1 MSGTIDSLAS
11 IDLDEV
17 ARCTC
22 VLPGGDFAIGCDSG
36 ALHVFGCDGVVIE
49 STDLGSRV
57 VGLAGLGDLVVGATN
72 TGGVSAF
79 HSEPRWSYPL
89 ESGCETMTTSAAHVV
104 VADGSGYLTV
114 LATDGSET
122 AKLHVGH
129 PTGLASA
136 QDGTCAI
143 ALEDGRLLVLGPKLE
158 VLQDSPAAEDDVETI
173 SCMTFRSDGI
183 LVVARNSLGMTVDE
197 RPENRLECW
206 HSERGLVNISELP
219 ARATTLL
226 ATDSGVVVGCFDGSL
241 LSLDIDERQEQLIAE
256 LDYQISGVCAWGDD
270 LLVASW
276 FDVFRITKGG
286 EVIWQF
292 EHIGVVEHILDLGER
307 VAVLGDDRKGG
318 APAPMIILD
327 PDMPPRH
334 DDFLTTEEPT
344 ESSSDEFSGSLSE
357 EEEQMAD
364 ERPALPDQARDI
376 LDTLEEAME
385 IKVDEQAV
393 EADLLDDL
401 SASARAI
408 NLPPVADAGD
418 DRTVDVD
425 EEGKATV
432 LLDGGRSYDPDGTI
446 EGWAWEDGKGVVI
459 GDTPQIRVRIT
470 SGVHVFHLTVT
481 DDRGASTKSTITVQ
495 AR

>member
-11 IDLDEV
+11 SDLDEV
-17 ARCTC
+17 ARCAC
-22 VLPGGDFAIGCDSG
+22 VLHDSDFAIGCDSG

-89 ESGCETMTTSAAHVV
+89 ESGCAAMAPSAAHVV

-114 LATDGSET
+114 LATDGSEA

-241 LSLDIDERQEQLIAE
+241 LNLDIGEQQEQLIAE
-256 LDYQISGVCAWGDD
+256 LDYQISDVCAWGDD

-318 APAPMIILD
+318 APAPLIILD

-334 DDFLTTEEPT
+334 DDFLTTEEL
-344 ESSSDEFSGSLSE
+344 SL
-357 EEEQMAD
+357 
-364 ERPALPDQARDI
+364 I
-376 LDTLEEAME
+376 H
-385 IKVDEQAV
+385 I
-393 EADLLDDL
+393 
-401 SASARAI
+401 
-408 NLPPVADAGD
+408 
-418 DRTVDVD
+418 
-425 EEGKATV
+425 
-432 LLDGGRSYDPDGTI
+432 
-446 EGWAWEDGKGVVI
+446 
-459 GDTPQIRVRIT
+459 
-470 SGVHVFHLTVT
+470 
-481 DDRGASTKSTITVQ
+481 
-495 AR
+495 